1 MSNAPRDGHT
11 ERIPAKALDVILSS
25 TRRKAKARKMIR
37 LCMVEGEPYNAVAIL
52 HNVSRQYV
60 QEICLH
66 ALALYR
72 ATL

>member
-11 ERIPAKALDVILSS
+11 ERIPSKVLDVILAK
-25 TRRKAKARKMIR
+25 TRRKPKARRMIR
-37 LCMVEGEPYNAVAIL
+37 LCMVDGEPYNAIAL
-52 HNVSRQYV
+52 ANNVSRQYV